1 MFIKPL
7 SYARVEDSEVVI
19 EVACKSVCVVRA
31 CVQEIHHLSVCFSR
45 GEGVGGRVRDSGVGV
60 MAGT

>member
-31 CVQEIHHLSVCFSR
+31 CVQEINSPPLP
-45 GEGVGGRVRDSGVGV
+45 GLATAGR
-60 MAGT
+60 

>member
-7 SYARVEDSEVVI
+7 SYARVEDSEVII

-31 CVQEIHHLSVCFSR
+31 CVQEIHYLSVCFSQK
-45 GEGVGGRVRDSGVGV
+45 E
-60 MAGT
+60 